1 MDKNLNRKKRNNK
14 RRITLEEDFL
24 LRDKIER
31 IDYKDVDTLWKII
44 NRQGRINL
52 RIRSRLTSKNQR
64 RITKAIKT
72 ARKMA
77 LIPNSIA
84 NQN

>member
-31 IDYKDVDTLWKII
+31 IDYKDVDTL
-44 NRQGRINL
+44 
-52 RIRSRLTSKNQR
+52 
-64 RITKAIKT
+64 
-72 ARKMA
+72 
-77 LIPNSIA
+77 
-84 NQN
+84 